1 MPDSHVGAK
10 SITTQLLSNRL
21 VDQSAANTL
30 SGAADMQGYDRVKL
44 IYCVGPMLST
54 SILSSWVVESNESNL
69 GNNTNV
75 ANALLVNVA
84 DTGNNN
90 IYIIDVG
97 RNKLTKRYVGVVVDA
112 VTANITSLAVLAER
126 FRGTGIVPPASAAQQ
141 YVVPV

>member
-1 MPDSHVGAK
+1 
-10 SITTQLLSNRL
+10 
-21 VDQSAANTL
+21 
-30 SGAADMQGYDRVKL
+30 
-44 IYCVGPMLST
+44 MLST